1 MLKQE
6 KNVLLLIANR
16 RVSTL
21 TAKLLE
27 AHGFKCVEASA
38 FTQALTLVGNGGA
51 QIALVDFG
59 VEPDDGC
66 RFAAEAK
73 KLPGG
78 IPVVVCDSEPSV
90 ARARQVRASAA
101 FDYLCCPF
109 VVPDLVSCLKR
120 GMAVLTSM
128 RRPFAALDAYLTA
141 NDETPESVRA
151 PDAAAA
157 AGSNTPSAAPDAAP
171 SVPPSAPSDS
181 TSPRASVGRDDLLR
195 REREL
200 LAALRANGIL
210 DEDVEGKAA
219 EKLARE
225 AQAPD
230 GTLSALAALELVSED
245 AWERAAEWVAED
257 RKAPPVD
264 FGAFPPD
271 AKLAR
276 VADASVLRT
285 LLAVPFAKLES
296 VTLVALP
303 NPDSAAR
310 TALEQAVGG
319 ECRFFTCSG
328 LAAKAALERAFAPKG
343 EEGATA

>member
-1 MLKQE
+1 MIKQE

-27 AHGFKCVEASA
+27 VHGFKCTEAST
-38 FTQALTLVGNGGA
+38 FTQALASVGNGAA
-51 QIALVDFG
+51 QVVLVDFG

-66 RFAAEAK
+66 RFAGEAK
-73 KLPGG
+73 KLSSS

-90 ARARQVRASAA
+90 VRAQRVRASGA

-109 VVPDLVSCLKR
+109 VVPELVGCLKR
-120 GMAVLTSM
+120 GTAVLSTM
-128 RRPFAALDAYLTA
+128 RKPFAALDAYLTA
-141 NDETPESVRA
+141 NGVKAEDVGAQSESRA
-151 PDAAAA
+151 ARPAAASGARPVA
-157 AGSNTPSAAPDAAP
+157 APAPSA
-171 SVPPSAPSDS
+171 SSAPGSAEVD
-181 TSPRASVGRDDLLR
+181 RDGLLR

-200 LAALRANGIL
+200 LVALRANGVL
-210 DEDVEGKAA
+210 DEDIEGKAV
-219 EKLARE
+219 EKLAQE
-225 AQAPD
+225 AQTPD
-230 GTLSALAALELVSED
+230 GTLSAMAALELVSED

-264 FGAFPPD
+264 FGTFPPD
-271 AKLAR
+271 GKLVCA
-276 VADASVLRT
+276 AEASVLRP

-303 NPDSAAR
+303 NPDDVARAAV
-310 TALEQAVGG
+310 AKAVGG

-328 LAAKAALERAFAPKG
+328 LAAKAALERAFAPK
-343 EEGATA
+343 EEAATA

>member
-27 AHGFKCVEASA
+27 AHGFKCVEAST

-51 QIALVDFG
+51 QIVLVDFG

-109 VVPDLVSCLKR
+109 VVPDLVGCLKR
-120 GMAVLTSM
+120 GMAVFASL
-128 RRPFAALDAYLTA
+128 RKPFAALDAYLMA
-141 NDETPESVRA
+141 NGETPEIVRA
-151 PDAAAA
+151 PDAAVPAE
-157 AGSNTPSAAPDAAP
+157 SNSPSAAQAISS
-171 SVPPSAPSDS
+171 SVASDS
-181 TSPRASVGRDDLLR
+181 SERPAPVGRDDLLR

-200 LAALRANGIL
+200 LVALRTNGVL

-219 EKLARE
+219 EKLVQE
-225 AQAPD
+225 SQTPD

-245 AWERAAEWVAED
+245 VWDRAAEWVAED

-264 FGAFPPD
+264 FGSFPPD
-271 AKLAR
+271 EKLVRA
-276 VADASVLRT
+276 VDQSVLRT

-303 NPDSAAR
+303 NPDGAAR
-310 TALEQAVGG
+310 SAVEKAVGG
-319 ECRFFTCSG
+319 DCRFFTCSA
-328 LAAKAALERAFAPKG
+328 LAAKAALDRAFAPG
-343 EEGATA
+343 EEEEATA